1 MDIITCPSTAEI
13 EQFLRGEIADPFAAD
28 VLSGHVSDCS
38 RCSRTLKRVD
48 GEFSDQ
54 FRRSP
59 DELLQRSHTSAVG
72 TGVVP
77 PYAKPP
83 SLRQALTF
91 LLPAQEPDEIG
102 RLAHYRILN
111 VLGSGGMGVVLHA
124 EDIHLNR
131 PVALKVIKSEYSY
144 DPETRKRF
152 MREAQA
158 MAHVKSD
165 HVVTVYQVGE
175 DNGTCFIAMEL
186 LEGEPL
192 DSLMDRVRRLPLPEA
207 LRIGKEIAQALVA
220 AHSRGVIHRDIKPAN
235 VWIEDSGRIKLLDF
249 GLARPES
256 SDIKLT
262 ATGLVMGTPA
272 YMAPEQARAA
282 ATDERADLF
291 SLGSLLYRLV
301 CGEPPFAGDNAM
313 ALIAALIESTPA
325 PPSRF
330 NIEIPPALDE
340 LILQLLAKTPDGRPK
355 SAVEV
360 VARIEAIERA
370 LDPTT
375 LANQSV
381 VRRSRIPAFGSF
393 EDDSESYNAQSIFKD
408 GRAAGS
414 GNSVQ
419 RFTSKREAEHRQV
432 TMLACSC
439 SLFESED
446 FIDHF
451 DAEEQNDLLGLF
463 RDTCERAVQAFDG
476 SVVRG
481 NDDSLLVCFGYPTA
495 FEDAAVR
502 ATNAA
507 LSILEELRK
516 VSDLVREER
525 KVELSPWLVLNTGRA
540 IVETKNGEITVVGEA
555 RNLAMRMKEVAGSGE
570 VVCSDSTHQL
580 LNGKFECTARGEHE
594 FKSIANPVSLY
605 QVHRLLEHTDPSAL
619 SYSVELTPLTGR
631 DLEVSL
637 LKARWEQTKN
647 GAGQIVQ
654 LIGEA
659 GLGKSRLVREL
670 KHHIAEQSTTQDA
683 DTAQGT
689 VNVSTNVSTNRH
701 FVEWYCSPH
710 FQNSGLY
717 PVKTFFR
724 RIFNLSA
731 LEESSARLAGLISH
745 LERYNLAEP
754 DTVALFA
761 SLLCIPTDERFP
773 LPSLTPVR
781 EREETFRV
789 IGDWLCAYSSERP
802 VLFIIEDLNWID
814 SSTLEFLTLFL
825 AERSHEQILTLI
837 TSRPDFQPPWAAHYN
852 ETIVALSPLTKE
864 QVCDLLN
871 RKTGNSITQSVIEQV
886 YDRAGGVPLF
896 IEEST
901 KLAGETGLSECGND
915 DRFNSTI
922 ARVIPPTL
930 QDLIMT
936 RLERMDGDREVAQ
949 LAATLGREF
958 SQEVFAVVTGLD
970 AATLNSEL
978 FKLVR
983 AEILHEKGRKP
994 NATYIFKNPLLQDAL
1009 YNSLVKLKR
1018 QQFHARIVDSLE
1030 SRFPQ
1035 LVEPEMLAHH
1045 AAEANLQEKAVHY
1058 WLAAGLRAQEL
1069 FSNVDAIG
1077 HFKRGLDALL
1087 LLPES
1092 PERDLMELS
1101 LQIPLG
1107 SAYQAVLGYAA
1118 PDVGPTFA
1126 RARDLC
1132 QKVGS
1137 PAELFSIM
1145 WGNWTWH
1152 LVRGELLLC
1161 EELADEMIT
1170 YAEYTADGG
1179 MLMEACVVIAVTKF
1193 FRGDFSGCRKYCEA
1207 ALSEYED
1214 KEQCR
1219 LWSGRTGQ
1227 NAAVVVR
1234 CYLSQSL
1241 WHHGYSVE
1249 AQNVNEDMLELAR
1262 EIGHPFSLAHGLYFS
1277 SWLQYRCGSWDELQ
1291 KNAIELT
1298 KIAIGQGFDMWRA
1311 TGTFFEGAGL
1321 LDGSEPEKAQEK
1333 IEQGLKSFQVLSAS
1347 LTIPAQLA
1355 VLASAC
1361 IKNKRLPEAQESV
1374 RLGLVLADQSRDC
1387 SQKAELQ
1394 CLMGQVALLNSNDSV
1409 TAEASFRAAMET
1421 ARQQGSRALELRSA
1435 ICLAE
1440 LLERSGRGEE
1450 AYSIL
1455 STICGACPACCSTPD
1470 LVAARMLLRDLTT

>member
-1 MDIITCPSTAEI
+1 VDIVTCPSTAEI
-13 EQFLRGEIADPFAAD
+13 EQLLRGEIADPFVAD
-28 VLSGHVSDCS
+28 ILSGHVTDCS

-48 GEFSDQ
+48 GEFSDP
-54 FRRSP
+54 FGRPS
-59 DELLQRSHTSAVG
+59 DKLLQRSDASAAG

-83 SLRQALTF
+83 SLREALTF
-91 LLPAQEPDEIG
+91 LSPPQEPDEIG

-192 DSLMDRVRRLPLPEA
+192 DSLMDRMRRLPLPEA
-207 LRIGKEIAQALVA
+207 LRIGKEIAQALIA

-301 CGEPPFAGDNAM
+301 CGEPPFKGDTAM

-355 SAVEV
+355 SAAEV
-360 VARIEAIERA
+360 VSRIEAIERG
-370 LDPTT
+370 LDATT

-381 VRRSRIPAFGSF
+381 VRKSRIPAFGSF
-393 EDDSESYNAQSIFKD
+393 DDNSESFNASSIFKD
-408 GRAAGS
+408 FRAAGS
-414 GNSVQ
+414 GNSLQ

-432 TMLACSC
+432 TMLVCSC

-451 DAEEQNDLLGLF
+451 DAAEQDDLLSLF
-463 RDTCERAVQAFDG
+463 LDTCQQAIQVFDG
-476 SVVRG
+476 SIVRG
-481 NDDSLLVCFGYPTA
+481 NDDSLLVCFGYPMA

-516 VSDLVREER
+516 VSVLVREER
-525 KVELSPWLVLNTGRA
+525 KVELAPWLVLNTGRA

-555 RNLAMRMKEVAGSGE
+555 RNVAMRMKEVAASGE

-580 LNGKFECTARGEHE
+580 LGGKFECTALGDHE

-605 QVHRLLEHTDPSAL
+605 QVHRLSEHADSSAL

-631 DLEVSL
+631 ELEVSL
-637 LKARWEQTKN
+637 LKARWQQTKN

-654 LIGEA
+654 LIGDA
-659 GLGKSRLVREL
+659 GLGKSRLIREL
-670 KHHIAEQSTTQDA
+670 KHHIAEES
-683 DTAQGT
+683 TAQGT
-689 VNVSTNVSTNRH
+689 DSAQGVLSNPANIH

-731 LEESSARLAGLISH
+731 LEDSSARLASLISH

-773 LPSLTPVR
+773 APVLTPVR

-789 IGDWLCAYSSERP
+789 LGDWLCAYSSERP
-802 VLFIIEDLNWID
+802 VLFVIEDLNWID
-814 SSTLEFLTLFL
+814 SSTLEFLTRFL
-825 AERSHEQILTLI
+825 AERNHEQILTLI

-852 ETIVALSPLTKE
+852 ETVVALSPLTKE

-871 RKTGNSITQSVIEQV
+871 RKTGSTITQSLIEQV

-896 IEEST
+896 IEEFT
-901 KLAGETGLSECGND
+901 KMAGETGLSESGND

-930 QDLIMT
+930 QDLIMA

-958 SQEVFAVVTGLD
+958 SHEVFAVVTGLD
-970 AATLNSEL
+970 SATLNSEL
-978 FKLVR
+978 FKLVQ

-1009 YNSLVKLKR
+1009 YSSLVKLKR

-1035 LVEPEMLAHH
+1035 LVEPELLAHH
-1045 AAEANLQEKAVHY
+1045 AAEANLPEKAVHY

-1069 FSNVDAIG
+1069 FSNADAIG
-1077 HFKRGLDALL
+1077 HFRRGLDVLSH
-1087 LLPES
+1087 LPES
-1092 PERDLMELS
+1092 PERDLKELS

-1214 KEQCR
+1214 KDQCR

-1277 SWLQYRCGSWDELQ
+1277 SWLQYRCGSWGELLE
-1291 KNAIELT
+1291 NATELT
-1298 KIAIGQGFDMWRA
+1298 EIAVSQGFDMWRA

-1321 LDGSEPEKAQEK
+1321 LDGSEPEKAQEL
-1333 IEQGLKSFQVLSAS
+1333 IEQGLKSFQVLSAA

-1355 VLASAC
+1355 VLAVAC
-1361 IKNKRLPEAQESV
+1361 MRNGRLPEAHEAV
-1374 RLGLVLADQSRDC
+1374 RLGLVLADQSHDC

-1394 CLMGQVALLNSNDSV
+1394 CLMGQVALLISKENL
-1409 TAEASFRAAMET
+1409 TAEDKFREAMET

-1440 LLERSGRGEE
+1440 LLGRSGRAQE

-1455 STICGACPACCSTPD
+1455 STVCGACPACCSTPD
-1470 LVAARMLLRDLTT
+1470 LVAARMLLNDLTS